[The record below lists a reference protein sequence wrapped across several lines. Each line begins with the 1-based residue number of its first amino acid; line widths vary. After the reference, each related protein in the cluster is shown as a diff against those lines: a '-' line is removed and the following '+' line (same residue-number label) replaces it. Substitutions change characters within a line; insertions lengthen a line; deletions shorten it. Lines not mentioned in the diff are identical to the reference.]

1 MDGITIYHALYKPDI
16 VENTIKAKEKF
27 INDTIKKLEEF
38 SEVSQQAVD
47 IIKKEIKSPFDED
60 IQIFEYVKENKDMF
74 FTA

>member
-38 SEVSQQAVD
+38 SEVLKRLKNIS
-47 IIKKEIKSPFDED
+47 IRR
-60 IQIFEYVKENKDMF
+60 NRL
-74 FTA
+74 